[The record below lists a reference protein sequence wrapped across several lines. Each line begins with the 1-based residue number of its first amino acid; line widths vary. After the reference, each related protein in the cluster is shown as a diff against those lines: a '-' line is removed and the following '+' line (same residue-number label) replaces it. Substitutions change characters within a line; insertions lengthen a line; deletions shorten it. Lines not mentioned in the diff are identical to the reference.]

1 MSTKNTNDTPATMPD
16 TEVDQKILDRIT
28 DQALKKTAEQEASA
42 LPAKII
48 RPKPL
53 TVVIMAF
60 VMVIGVLIILHSWHL
75 WPFKSSTVTT
85 EDSYI
90 RGQMIVISPQVN
102 GYITHLNVNDFQH
115 VQKGQLLVQIDERIY
130 LAHVAQSQ
138 GKVDNAQALLKNV
151 EQTLAQNRAELGA
164 SQAQLSAYEAE
175 LKRATL
181 DKNRVNRLTENGA
194 ISAREHDSVN
204 AQYQLAQA
212 NILKGKADIQIAQE
226 RIHATEVSR
235 ESLKAQLEI
244 AQAELQLAQ
253 IDLDNTKILA
263 PQSGQLSEAT
273 TRQGQYV
280 SAGSQLM
287 FLVPS
292 TIWVVANYKE
302 TYTAQIRKG
311 MKATLRID
319 ALNHQAFTG
328 TITDI
333 APATGSEFSILRP
346 DNASGNFTKVIQR
359 LPIKIEIDA
368 NQPGIDRLRPGM
380 SVVTSIDT
388 AQTGFNEQTL
398 PKN

>member
-1 MSTKNTNDTPATMPD
+1 MSTKNTNDTPDSTPD
-16 TEVDQKILDRIT
+16 TEVDQKIIDRIT
-28 DQALKKTAEQEASA
+28 DQALKKTVEQDVSTS
-42 LPAKII
+42 PAKII
-48 RPKPL
+48 RPKPV
-53 TVVIMAF
+53 TVIIMII
-60 VMVIGVLIILHSWHL
+60 VMIIGVFIILHSWHL
-75 WPFKSSTVTT
+75 WPFKSATVTT

-90 RGQMIVISPQVN
+90 RGQMIVIAPQVN
-102 GYITHLNVNDFQH
+102 GYITRLAVTDFQS
-115 VQKGQLLVQIDERIY
+115 VQKGQLLAQIDERIY
-130 LAHVAQSQ
+130 RARVAQAQ
-138 GKVDNAQALLKNV
+138 GKVDNAQALLNNV
-151 EQTLAQNRAELGA
+151 EQTLAQNRAQLSA

-181 DKNRVNRLTENGA
+181 DKNRINRLTENGA
-194 ISAREHDSVN
+194 VSAREHDSVN

-244 AQAELQLAQ
+244 AKAELQLAK
-253 IDLDNTKILA
+253 IDLDNTQILA
-263 PQSGQLSEAT
+263 PQSGQISEAT

-287 FLVPS
+287 FLVPP

-302 TYTAQIRKG
+302 TYTSQIRKG

-319 ALNHQAFTG
+319 ALNHHAFTG
-328 TITDI
+328 TVTDI

-359 LPIKIEIDA
+359 LPIKIEFDA
-368 NQPGIDRLRPGM
+368 NQPGLERLRPGM

-388 AQTGFNEQTL
+388 SQSVIEE
-398 PKN
+398 